1 MRYVVLLPLVVMVLM
16 GCSKSDKELLSGT
29 WSIREL
35 KKDGVIAMSV
45 DPKEQQKVID
55 KTWKEQGEV
64 LQQMGMDKATVAKNI
79 QLEVEKLS
87 HITFTFGENGKVK
100 VASNDGKAKATFSDY
115 KMDEEKKQLTIRQSK
130 EDQLVYTYTITDE
143 LLVLKQKKDEISF
156 KRK

>member
-35 KKDGVIAMSV
+35 KKDGVLAMSV

-64 LQQMGMDKATVAKNI
+64 LKQMGIDKATVAKNI
-79 QLEVEKLS
+79 QAEVQKLAR
-87 HITFTFGENGKVK
+87 ITFTFGDNGKVK
-100 VASNDGKAKATFSDY
+100 VSSHDKDAKATFSAY
-115 KMDEEKKQLTIRQSK
+115 KMDEEKKQLTIEQSK
-130 EDQLVYTYTITDE
+130 EEKLVYTYTISDDK
-143 LLVLKQKKDEISF
+143 LILKQKKDEILF
-156 KRK
+156 QRK